1 MKHFNYQDCTVEELA
16 AHVEVIRPAVIS
28 TMRNYYQQKGN
39 AEMVEKIDAAR
50 KIVKKKRMQA
60 RLEAM

>member
-16 AHVEVIRPAVIS
+16 NHVEVTKAPVIS
-28 TMRNYYQQKGN
+28 AMLAYYRDKGRDDMVQKI
-39 AEMVEKIDAAR
+39 KDARAIVTKR
-50 KIVKKKRMQA
+50 KLLK